1 MHYFKMTNT
10 VNAKKGQ
17 INKKN
22 IKNSI
27 DIRHK
32 NEKKNI
38 GEPKRSIAWF
48 LGMERHM
55 GTKAHLHVYLMH
67 TLCL

>member
-38 GEPKRSIAWF
+38 GEPKRSIA
-48 LGMERHM
+48 
-55 GTKAHLHVYLMH
+55 
-67 TLCL
+67 